1 MNTATR
7 DDLTRLLAAQQPP
20 CVSIYLPTEQAYPDR
35 QQVPIRYANLVERAE
50 QVLRERYTA
59 AQGRPLLER
68 LRAPTDD
75 RAFWEQA
82 RAGLAVLACPA
93 SFDAFGLRAPPPERV
108 SVGDTFLLGPL
119 FRAAQS
125 ADRFHVLCL
134 QRRAVR
140 LYEGDRD
147 GLTLIEPAGVPGLAS
162 ENLQG
167 EAPAPEPRPTREA
180 HPPGHAPYADT
191 AKVDAEPFF
200 REVDRAVWERV
211 SKPSGLPL
219 VLVALP
225 EQQAAFRAISVNPQ
239 LLKAGVER
247 GPGGLAD
254 RDLLAEVWKCVEP
267 EYLSRLER
275 FADGYNV
282 AMPRGQA
289 TGDLCEAA
297 RAALDGRVGVLL
309 VEADRKV
316 PGHIDPENGSVRP
329 ATGPD
334 AGDALDELAESV
346 FLHRGDV
353 VVVPRDRMPTATGLA
368 AVYRF

>member
-1 MNTATR
+1 MNAVTKG
-7 DDLTRLLAAQQPP
+7 DLTRLMGAQQPP
-20 CVSIYLPTEQAYPDR
+20 CVSIYLPTEQPYPER
-35 QQVPIRYANLVERAE
+35 QQVPIRYANLVDRAE
-50 QVLRERYTA
+50 AALRERYPA

-68 LRAPTDD
+68 LRAPIND
-75 RAFWEQA
+75 RAFWEQGG
-82 RAGLAVLACPA
+82 AGLAVLASPG
-93 SFDAFGLRAPPPERV
+93 SFDVFGLRTPPPERV
-108 SVGDTFLLGPL
+108 SVGDTFLLTPL
-119 FRAAQS
+119 LRAAQS

-134 QRRAVR
+134 QRKAAR

-147 GLTLIEPAGVPGLAS
+147 GLTLIAPAGVPGLAA

-167 EAPAPEPRPTREA
+167 EAPEPPPRPTREA
-180 HPPGHAPYADT
+180 RPPAHAPYADT
-191 AKVDAEPFF
+191 AKVDAEEFF
-200 REVDRAVWERV
+200 RDVDRAVWERV

-247 GPGGLAD
+247 GPGGLSD
-254 RDLLAEVWKCVEP
+254 RELLAEVWKCVEP
-267 EYLSRLER
+267 EYVARLER

-297 RAALDGRVGVLL
+297 QAARDGRIGVLL

-316 PGHIDPENGSVRP
+316 PGHIDPESGSIRP
-329 ATGPD
+329 AAGPD
-334 AGDALDELAESV
+334 TGDALDDLAESV
-346 FLHRGDV
+346 LLHRGDV